1 MDRLITFE
9 RITIEPPLEA
19 IYRRLGYRKGL
30 TQIKPGEAR
39 ALGESIEQ
47 ARSLITLKG
56 AARRLPILSKDS
68 RLIRLPGNLRLESTH
83 LAALL
88 ANSQEVLLL
97 GATAGAAVI
106 EAIRRDTAA
115 DNLTRAVI
123 LDAAASEMVDAALDW
138 MEAFFTR
145 NLRRESRRLTKSR
158 FSCGY
163 GDLALE
169 NQKLFHDL
177 LDLKRFGVEL
187 TEQYIL
193 VPEKSV
199 TAVAGIEMMH

>member
-1 MDRLITFE
+1 MGLFVHEVRIYPTGGQRPVPVDLHVGGD
-9 RITIEPPLEA
+9 RITRIRP
-19 IYRRLGYRKGL
+19 
-30 TQIKPGEAR
+30 
-39 ALGESIEQ
+39 LGELQPGPDDTVLE
-47 ARSLITLKG
+47 G
-56 AARRLPILSKDS
+56 AFVPDS
-68 RLIRLPGNLRLESTH
+68 HIGRVVP
-83 LAALL
+83 
-88 ANSQEVLLL
+88 
-97 GATAGAAVI
+97 AGAAVI

-115 DNLTRAVI
+115 DNLARAVV

-138 MEAFFTR
+138 MEAFFAQD
-145 NLRRESRRLTKSR
+145 LRRESRRLTKSR

-199 TAVAGIEMMH
+199 TAVAGIETTH